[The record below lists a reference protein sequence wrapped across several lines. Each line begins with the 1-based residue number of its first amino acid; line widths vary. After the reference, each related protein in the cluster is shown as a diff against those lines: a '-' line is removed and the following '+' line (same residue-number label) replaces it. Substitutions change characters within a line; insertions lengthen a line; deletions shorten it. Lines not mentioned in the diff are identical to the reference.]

1 MKFSDIVHAAKL
13 LLQHKLRVTHRALAR
28 EFALDDAALQDL
40 VDELVLAD
48 RVATVEDGRV
58 LVWCGP
64 APQAAR
70 PEVAVTATAAAPPEG
85 SAAGASLAPAGD
97 RRQLTVMFCDLVG
110 STALSEQLDPEDLH
124 QLVTAY
130 QQAVLRVVQRYEGHI
145 AQYLGDGILA
155 YFGYPVAH
163 EDDAVRAVRAGLDI
177 LADIS
182 RLDVQP
188 PVQVRVGLHTGPVVI
203 GAVGEGGRTEQ
214 LALGKTPN
222 VAARVQGAAAPHTL
236 TISGATHRLVQG
248 LFDCHDLGA
257 HALRGVAEPV
267 VLHQVVQ
274 PAAHSSRFDVQL
286 QQGLSPMQGRTREL
300 DVLLQCWQ
308 LARGGQGQLVLL
320 RGEAGIGKSRLVQA
334 LGQAAGDDGVLKL
347 ALRCSPFY
355 VNSPFYPV
363 VDLLARRLQMLDDAA
378 AAAERPAANDAATDA
393 NRTDHSPT
401 PAGPPPAA
409 VAAPPAL
416 SPRLQ
421 RLQQLIGT
429 AGPPDP
435 RGLALLAT
443 LLSIPVPE
451 SLVDPVLS
459 REARKALTQQL
470 LADWLLQL
478 ATRQPVLVVFED
490 LHWADPSTLEL
501 LSLVQA
507 RVPQAALML
516 ATTCRSDFVP
526 PWPGAAHV
534 LELVLSRLAAP
545 EIAQLAASIVG
556 QPVPTDVLE
565 LLVRKTDGVPLYVEE
580 LTKDLLESRLL
591 RMQGGQLRLAGT
603 LLSMAVPFSLQDSM
617 TSRLDRLGPARRL
630 AEVAAVLGREFSH
643 EWIAAVYDGDPGTL
657 AAGLQALCD
666 ADILLRQADDGRAL
680 YVFRHALLRDA
691 AYQSLLIRRRQQT
704 HARVA
709 QLLETTWRDTAAQHP
724 ELVAHHYTEAG
735 LVQLAIANWQ
745 RAGLQAVERSA
756 NQEAIRHFGTA
767 LDILRTQPEG
777 PDRDRQE
784 LALLMG
790 LGVPLTVTTSWA
802 APEVRQANERAL
814 ALCQTLGESG
824 QLFRA
829 LFGVW
834 SNRQVQADYRAAQP
848 LTDQLLAL
856 ARQAQDDG
864 LQLQAHRACGIH
876 GVHTGQFREGLH
888 HCDAG
893 LALYDPVRHRAHVV
907 QYWLDPGVGCLCY
920 GAWAQACTGH
930 PDQALRRA
938 ARAVDLA
945 RDGGHHF
952 SLAYALHF
960 MALMHQLRREP
971 AGTRLQAQA
980 LLDLAQEQGFPVFQ
994 AWGTLLLG
1002 CALAED
1008 GRAAEGSA
1016 LIRQGQAAT
1025 HSAGARVA
1033 RSASLAVLA
1042 AVYQGAG
1049 ETTAGLATVDEA
1061 LAFVEQSDER
1071 YYEAELHR
1079 VRGELLLQRDG
1090 DAAAADAQDAFT
1102 RALVIARHQRARTWE
1117 LRAAT
1122 SLARLHQHQG
1132 EAARGRGML
1141 AAVLGGY
1148 TEGLDTR
1155 DVRDAR
1161 VLLDGLGTGVA
1172 LATGR

>member
-13 LLQHKLRVTHRALAR
+13 LLQRKSRITHRALAR

-48 RVATVEDGRV
+48 RVARDEDGLV

-64 APQAAR
+64 AASLSVPD
-70 PEVAVTATAAAPPEG
+70 ATAPAPLA
-85 SAAGASLAPAGD
+85 AAGGNTPAGD

-110 STALSEQLDPEDLH
+110 STELSEQLDPEDLH

-267 VLHQVVQ
+267 ALHQVVQ
-274 PAAHSSRFDVQL
+274 PAAHATRFDVQL
-286 QQGLSPMQGRTREL
+286 QQGLLPMQGRTREL

-334 LGQAAGDDGVLKL
+334 LGQAAGGDGVLKL

-355 VNSPFYPV
+355 ANSPLYPV
-363 VDLLARRLQMLDDAA
+363 VDLLARRLQAA
-378 AAAERPAANDAATDA
+378 ADG
-393 NRTDHSPT
+393 
-401 PAGPPPAA
+401 AGPADAEAPDTTAAGAEPATA
-409 VAAPPAL
+409 TAALP
-416 SPRLQ
+416 PRLQ
-421 RLQQLIGT
+421 RLQQLMGP
-429 AGPPDP
+429 AGLQDL
-435 RGLALLAT
+435 RGLALLAA
-443 LLSIPVPE
+443 LLSIPVPDG
-451 SLVDPVLS
+451 LADPVLA
-459 REARKALTQQL
+459 REARKAQTLQL

-478 ATRQPVLVVFED
+478 AARQPVLVVFED

-501 LSLVQA
+501 LNLVQA

-545 EIAQLAASIVG
+545 EIAQLAAGIVG
-556 QPVPTDVLE
+556 QPVPADVLE

-643 EWIAAVYDGDPGTL
+643 DWIAAVYDGDPGTL

-709 QLLETTWRDTAAQHP
+709 QLLETTWQDTAAQHP

-767 LDILRTQPEG
+767 LDILRTQPQG
-777 PDRDRQE
+777 PERDRQE

-848 LTDQLLAL
+848 LTEQLLAL

-893 LALYDPVRHRAHVV
+893 FALYDPVRHRAHVV

-920 GAWAQACTGH
+920 GAWALACSGQ

-960 MALMHQLRREP
+960 MALMHQVRREP

-980 LLDLAQEQGFPVFQ
+980 LLDLADEQGFPVFQ

-1002 CALAED
+1002 CALAEE

-1049 ETTAGLATVDEA
+1049 ETMAGLATVDEA
-1061 LAFVEQSDER
+1061 LAFVELSDER

-1090 DAAAADAQDAFT
+1090 DAAAEAQDAFT

-1122 SLARLHQHQG
+1122 SLARLYRHQA
-1132 EAARGRGML
+1132 EPARGRGML

-1148 TEGLDTR
+1148 SEGLDTR
-1155 DVRDAR
+1155 DVLDAR
-1161 VLLDGLGTGVA
+1161 ALLDGLGAGVA